1 MLAIRELFGWHPRS
15 ARFGPVPQGLR
26 PAPRLFVAGVA
37 AAFATSISWSRPIA
51 TPFSA
56 PEERCILSSAQ
67 HHGVNPY
74 VLRAILQVESG
85 MNPASVRR
93 NSNQSIDVG
102 IGQIN
107 SIHFEE
113 LASYGIQPWHLL
125 DACIGTYAAAWHLKN
140 KLFRYGNTWEAIAR
154 YHSSTAS
161 LNRRYQFLVYS
172 QLVRSGIVS
181 GLLRPVAP
189 APRQHGQ

>member
-1 MLAIRELFGWHPRS
+1 MLAITKLFGWHTRS
-15 ARFGPVPQGLR
+15 ARFGPVPRGLR
-26 PAPRLFVAGVA
+26 PSPRLFVAGVA
-37 AAFATSISWSRPIA
+37 VALATSISWSRPIA

-107 SIHFEE
+107 SVHFEE

-140 KLFRYGNTWEAIAR
+140 KLSRYGNTWEAIAR
-154 YHSSTAS
+154 YHSSTPL
-161 LNRRYQFLVYS
+161 LNRRYQVLVYS

-181 GLLRPVAP
+181 GPLRPVAP
-189 APRQHGQ
+189 GPRQHGK

>member
-1 MLAIRELFGWHPRS
+1 MLAITELFGWHTRS
-15 ARFGPVPQGLR
+15 ARFGPVPHGLR
-26 PAPRLFVAGVA
+26 PAPRLFVAGLA
-37 AAFATSISWSRPIA
+37 AALATSVAWSRPVA
-51 TPFSA
+51 PPFSD
-56 PEERCILSSAQ
+56 PEERCILSSAW

-93 NSNQSIDVG
+93 NSDQSVDVG

-107 SIHFEE
+107 SVHFEQ

-140 KLFRYGNTWEAIAR
+140 KLSRYGNTWQAIAR
-154 YHSSTAS
+154 YHSSTPS

-181 GLLRPVAP
+181 GPLRPVTP